1 MKMEAGVWVGII
13 HRGGVAQRGSLDVD
27 SLRSILLCQRYP
39 VQSYQFLDGISFFMS
54 GWPRITSHMNY
65 NTPLIDDLNHE
76 EELDPSVVVD
86 HYCQCWKK
94 FIRRGEVYVFFSAG
108 GGELREWMVAIVLF
122 VYRKTY
128 SKLLCIF
135 FFFFHS
141 YLCRL
146 MRLHSWG

>member
-1 MKMEAGVWVGII
+1 MSKVSCTIVPIPRWNIFLYVRLTSSCFSSPLS
-13 HRGGVAQRGSLDVD
+13 H
-27 SLRSILLCQRYP
+27 SI
-39 VQSYQFLDGISFFMS
+39 
-54 GWPRITSHMNY
+54 TNY

-76 EELDPSVVVD
+76 EEFDPSVVVN

-146 MRLHSWG
+146 MRLHS